1 MTATMI
7 EITDNRDKTGK
18 TTNNQDNK
26 QPTLQTTET
35 TNIQDYN
42 I

>member
-7 EITDNRDKTGK
+7 EITDDRDKTDK
-18 TTNNQDNK
+18 ITNNQDNK
-26 QPTLQTTET
+26 KPTLQTTET